1 MLVKTILNKCY
12 KFKSFV
18 YGEAKLLTEDDGL
31 VLHVQIHPRKNGW
44 PICSMCDQMASIYD
58 TSANER
64 KFEFIPIWGIPVFF
78 LYKMR
83 RVNCPSCGVKIE
95 KIPWSDGKNQLT
107 NIYMQFLASWAKSL
121 SWKEVAI
128 RFRTSWGK
136 VFRSVEYI
144 VEWGLSHRSL
154 DGITA
159 IGVDEVQWKRG
170 HKYLTLV
177 YQINSGC
184 VRLLWIGKSRTEE
197 TFSKFFDELGEKKT
211 CLIEYICSDMWKPYL
226 KVIKER
232 ASQATHILDRFH
244 IVMRINK
251 AIDEVRAGEHRQMK
265 ADGYEPLLTKSRW
278 LLLKNPENLTEK
290 QSGGLKKLLQY
301 NLKSVRAYLLKEEFQ
316 LFWSYVSSSWASHFL
331 DQWTTKVMRS
341 RIELL
346 KREAKTIRRHKPLI
360 LNWFKA
366 KKQFSSGIVEGLNNK
381 VKLTMRKS
389 YGFRE
394 YKSIRIALFHTLGRL
409 PEPPLTHRFW

>member
-31 VLHVQIHPRKNGW
+31 VLHVQIH
-44 PICSMCDQMASIYD
+44 
-58 TSANER
+58 
-64 KFEFIPIWGIPVFF
+64 
-78 LYKMR
+78 
-83 RVNCPSCGVKIE
+83 
-95 KIPWSDGKNQLT
+95 
-107 NIYMQFLASWAKSL
+107 
-121 SWKEVAI
+121 
-128 RFRTSWGK
+128 
-136 VFRSVEYI
+136 
-144 VEWGLSHRSL
+144 
-154 DGITA
+154 
-159 IGVDEVQWKRG
+159 
-170 HKYLTLV
+170 
-177 YQINSGC
+177 
-184 VRLLWIGKSRTEE
+184 
-197 TFSKFFDELGEKKT
+197 
-211 CLIEYICSDMWKPYL
+211 
-226 KVIKER
+226 
-232 ASQATHILDRFH
+232 
-244 IVMRINK
+244 
-251 AIDEVRAGEHRQMK
+251 
-265 ADGYEPLLTKSRW
+265 
-278 LLLKNPENLTEK
+278 
-290 QSGGLKKLLQY
+290 
-301 NLKSVRAYLLKEEFQ
+301 

-341 RIELL
+341 RIEPL